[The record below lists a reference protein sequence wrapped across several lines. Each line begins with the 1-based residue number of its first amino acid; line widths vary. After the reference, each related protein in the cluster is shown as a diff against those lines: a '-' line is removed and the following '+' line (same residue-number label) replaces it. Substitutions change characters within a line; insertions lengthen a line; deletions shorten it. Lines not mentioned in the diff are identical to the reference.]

1 MKHTLGPWLVSPYTT
16 GIDEIIIEEKAG
28 NNRICVVTGDAEG
41 QEESQANA
49 RLIAAA
55 PDLLEALKLIWSMFD
70 DGRIVRN
77 IANDHQRDWALKMLT
92 FTRELQT
99 IQRAIAKAEGV
110 DPETAPVSADKTS
123 AEAKS

>member
-1 MKHTLGPWLVSPYTT
+1 MSHTKGPWQRDGSHLYGPDPQRLLIAQMCYI
-16 GIDEIIIEEKAG
+16 GRG
-28 NNRICVVTGDAEG
+28 Y
-41 QEESQANA
+41 QEESEANH

-77 IANDHQRDWALKMLT
+77 IANDGEPDWALKMLN

-99 IQRAIAKAEGV
+99 IQKAIAKAEGQTT
-110 DPETAPVSADKTS
+110 DGASKEERKP
-123 AEAKS
+123 